1 MAAITIIIPVR
12 NRMDYLSTL
21 FRSLSALTYEQL
33 EVILVDNGST
43 DGSLG
48 ACRAYAEDAPMVVS
62 VVSEPVPGANHA
74 RNRGLE
80 LCHTD
85 WVYFFDSDDELSPS
99 FLEEVMPRVGNHD
112 MVAFPTRQCL
122 GEQCAP
128 RRFVPSDRPASQ
140 ILSSTLNTQG
150 MLFRTAFLR
159 RIGGWRND
167 LEVWQD
173 WELGIRALL
182 GRPRILWLD
191 ERPFH
196 LLHVHEESITG
207 PSMSARLEA
216 RCHTLEVVAGEIADK
231 ADLRALYLR
240 YCILE
245 GMLRREGHPKEL
257 HRPSPS
263 FWVKCLGKALRS
275 YVGWGGRGAWRIALL
290 FC

>member
-1 MAAITIIIPVR
+1 
-12 NRMDYLSTL
+12 MDYLPTL

-62 VVSEPVPGANHA
+62 VVSEPIVGANYA

-99 FLEEVMPRVGNHD
+99 FLEEVMPQVGDHD
-112 MVAFPTRQCL
+112 MVVFPTLQCL
-122 GEQCAP
+122 GEKCAP
-128 RRFVPSDRPASQ
+128 RSFVMSDSPASQ

-150 MLFRTAFLR
+150 MLFRTSFLR
-159 RIGGWRND
+159 RIGAWRKD

-173 WELGIRALL
+173 WELGVRTLL
-182 GRPRILWLD
+182 SRPRILWLED
-191 ERPFH
+191 KPFH
-196 LLHVHEESITG
+196 LIHVHEEGITG

-216 RCHTLEVVAGEIADK
+216 RCHTLEVVAQEISDK
-231 ADLRALYLR
+231 ADLRALYFR

-245 GMLRREGHPKEL
+245 GMLRREGNPKEL
-257 HRPSPS
+257 CQQSSS
-263 FWVKCLGKALRS
+263 FWVKCLGEALRS
-275 YVGWGGRGAWRIALL
+275 YVAWGGRGAWRIALL